1 MRCPFCKNT
10 SDRVVDSRTS
20 QDGASV
26 RRRRKCL
33 GCKRRFT
40 TYERVEMIPRM
51 VIKKNGDRESFNRAK
66 ILRGIAKACDKR
78 NIPLDRLEELVDRV
92 EAQVYDQYEREA
104 PAHAIGELVS
114 NELKELDQVAYVRF
128 ASVYRRFEDI
138 SGFEKVL
145 SALLRKDSASG
156 AHSSGGRPGARTPRA
171 VPTARTSGKRGTP
184 RAATATSTASAW
196 LISTA

>member
-1 MRCPFCKNT
+1 MRCPFCKSNR
-10 SDRVVDSRTS
+10 DRVVDSRTS

-51 VIKKNGDRESFNRAK
+51 VIKKNGDRESFSRTK
-66 ILRGIAKACDKR
+66 ILRGVAKACEKR
-78 NIPLDRLEELVDRV
+78 NIAMDRLEELVDRV
-92 EAQVYDQYEREA
+92 EAKVYDQYEREA
-104 PAHAIGELVS
+104 PVHAIGELVS
-114 NELKELDQVAYVRF
+114 NELKELDQVAFVRF

-156 AHSSGGRPGARTPRA
+156 AHS
-171 VPTARTSGKRGTP
+171 
-184 RAATATSTASAW
+184 
-196 LISTA
+196 